1 MLDDYPDVLTVAQV
15 CAVLDIGRNSAYL
28 LLQSQGLK
36 SVRVGRKYL
45 IPKRYVLDFLGLS
58 DYTVHT
64 PNNSC

>member
-45 IPKRYVLDFLGLS
+45 IPTRYVLDFLGLS